1 MCLASVNVWGQETVY
16 LEEDFSS
23 ITAGNNNTTSG
34 SNNGWNGNDN
44 FPQSK
49 LVKVYQ
55 AGGAVKLG
63 SKSDLGSMTTKNL
76 DLSANNGIFYVTFDV
91 KGWTTI
97 EGDIKISLDGTE
109 KRQLN
114 ILQP

>member
-1 MCLASVNVWGQETVY
+1 
-16 LEEDFSS
+16 
-23 ITAGNNNTTSG
+23 
-34 SNNGWNGNDN
+34 
-44 FPQSK
+44 
-49 LVKVYQ
+49 
-55 AGGAVKLG
+55 
-63 SKSDLGSMTTKNL
+63 MTTKNL